1 MKRGSYWNLHLNPN
15 HGDSSFMMALSTQF
29 EHQTSLLSVGKFM
42 AIANPKMMNME
53 ASLLEAPARPVM
65 RLIYT
70 PN

>member
-1 MKRGSYWNLHLNPN
+1 
-15 HGDSSFMMALSTQF
+15 MMALSTQF